1 MNEPKIVA
9 SPGRQERVTRAE
21 PSDAWAALGW
31 IGLVFLV
38 VGGSDFALTWI
49 PTSFGN
55 REWEFAT
62 VTASFNGMPIL
73 VLGIGL
79 LLVASK
85 QMERRWWGF
94 LAGAAA
100 LVMLFWML
108 VGGALWARSVPLA
121 INSVPQEVV
130 VGMNK
135 ALAKT
140 AIQTLV
146 YPIVLVYLG
155 WRALKAAR
163 GGAGFSGNGLGRH
176 SCSDGE

>member
-9 SPGRQERVTRAE
+9 SPGRQKHAARGDAPE
-21 PSDAWAALGW
+21 AWAALGW
-31 IGLVFLV
+31 IGLVFLI
-38 VGGSDFALTWI
+38 VGGSDFALTWV
-49 PTSFGN
+49 PTNFGT

-85 QMERRWWGF
+85 QVERRWWGF

-100 LVMLFWML
+100 LAMLLWML

-121 INSVPQEVV
+121 LQSVPQEVV

-140 AIQTLV
+140 AVQLLV
-146 YPIVLVYLG
+146 YPLVLSYLA
-155 WRALKAAR
+155 WMALKAAQR
-163 GGAGFSGNGLGRH
+163 VPASA
-176 SCSDGE
+176 E